1 MAALLQVEI
10 GGVVVRVGGI
20 AKGSGMIHPNMAT
33 MLSVVTCDA
42 AVEPGLWRA
51 LFKRSAVK
59 SFNQARYRSLC
70 GHHPCFSTLYI
81 CRAYAKVVLSAVV
94 SCIAKGLPAVGAVY
108 DQHLYW
114 HTLRPTSIPSA

>member
-1 MAALLQVEI
+1 VLQVEI
-10 GGVVVRVGGI
+10 GGVLVRVGGI

-59 SFNQARYRSLC
+59 SFNQARQLS
-70 GHHPCFSTLYI
+70 
-81 CRAYAKVVLSAVV
+81 LSAQQPRM
-94 SCIAKGLPAVGAVY
+94 STKCM
-108 DQHLYW
+108 
-114 HTLRPTSIPSA
+114 

>member
-1 MAALLQVEI
+1 M
-10 GGVVVRVGGI
+10 RVGGI

-59 SFNQARYRSLC
+59 SFNQVSGVSADRQLVMHKTYYSVL
-70 GHHPCFSTLYI
+70 GHAILQHG
-81 CRAYAKVVLSAVV
+81 
-94 SCIAKGLPAVGAVY
+94 GLPFGKPHAMRHHERSGV
-108 DQHLYW
+108 
-114 HTLRPTSIPSA
+114 